1 MEQEKIEVTEEVKEV
16 KEIKEVKET
25 KMRDE
30 ETLEKLNPKKMNQ
43 KELVF
48 MLGKC
53 RAERDHAL
61 DSLEATKRSAE
72 QAFKKARETEEAYN
86 NLLAQVNQTY
96 GFIDRATE
104 NFKESISLVIK
115 GRM

>member
-16 KEIKEVKET
+16 KEVKEI

-72 QAFKKARETEEAYN
+72 QAFKKAREAEEAYN

>member
-1 MEQEKIEVTEEVKEV
+1 MEQEKIEVTEEV
-16 KEIKEVKET
+16 KEVKET

-53 RAERDHAL
+53 RAER
-61 DSLEATKRSAE
+61 EMGGE
-72 QAFKKARETEEAYN
+72 
-86 NLLAQVNQTY
+86 
-96 GFIDRATE
+96 
-104 NFKESISLVIK
+104 
-115 GRM
+115 

>member
-1 MEQEKIEVTEEVKEV
+1 MLSDIENCVGG
-16 KEIKEVKET
+16 
-25 KMRDE
+25 
-30 ETLEKLNPKKMNQ
+30 
-43 KELVF
+43 EL
-48 MLGKC
+48 
-53 RAERDHAL
+53 
-61 DSLEATKRSAE
+61 
-72 QAFKKARETEEAYN
+72 KKAREAEEAYN